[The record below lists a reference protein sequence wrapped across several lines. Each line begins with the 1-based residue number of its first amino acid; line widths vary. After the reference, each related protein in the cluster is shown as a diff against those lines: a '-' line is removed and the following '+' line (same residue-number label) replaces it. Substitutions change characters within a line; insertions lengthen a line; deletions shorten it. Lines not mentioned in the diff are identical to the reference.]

1 MNRTVSIS
9 LPGNL
14 LQLIDEIKEKR
25 RDPTRSDTIRVLLLK
40 ALADMSFLSKDEK
53 KALGIVER

>member
-1 MNRTVSIS
+1 LNRTVSIS

-14 LQLIDEIKEKR
+14 LQLIDEVKEKR

-53 KALGIVER
+53 KALGIIER

>member
-14 LQLIDEIKEKR
+14 LQLIDEVKEKR

-53 KALGIVER
+53 KALGIIER